1 MLDFPRWK
9 GDLAGKVFDKDV
21 VQHKEL
27 LHVLFNLGAVLRLF
41 HTGSLLVVL
50 VRRQRLAGIWQLKF
64 TDLVRMCFYEYVLVL
79 CEKTVL
85 CDFSVGLFQSPYH
98 TVPNIYFK

>member
-1 MLDFPRWK
+1 M
-9 GDLAGKVFDKDV
+9 FDKDV

-41 HTGSLLVVL
+41 HTGSFLVIL
-50 VRRQRLAGIWQLKF
+50 VRRQRSAGIWQLKF
-64 TDLVRMCFYEYVLVL
+64 TDLVRMCSYKYVLVL

-85 CDFSVGLFQSPYH
+85 CVFSVGSFQSPYH
-98 TVPNIYFK
+98 TVANLYSK